1 MNLLKPNFW
10 KDNNIIVFLLWPLTL
25 ITKLIIFIKNIKR
38 TYYPKVKTICV
49 GNIYLGGTGKTQL
62 VIKLNEILKK
72 KFKVY
77 VLRKNYKDQIDEQ
90 ILLRKKTNLVI
101 SNKRVEGVKNLEK
114 HKRNIVIFD
123 DGLQDKSISYKIKIV
138 CFNSITGFGNGKLI
152 PAGPLREDLSAL
164 NNYDAV
170 FINGK
175 RNNYLISKIKQYNK
189 KIKIFH
195 GRYILKNKNEFKSN
209 YKYLAFCGIG
219 TPENFLGLLRKYKI
233 NVQENLIFPDHFNYK
248 INNIKNIKKIA
259 LKKKLR
265 IITTEKDYVK
275 VNKFKNFNVKFAKI
289 DLYLN
294 EKNKLKKFLLDNL

>member
-1 MNLLKPNFW
+1 MNK
-10 KDNNIIVFLLWPLTL
+10 
-25 ITKLIIFIKNIKR
+25 FIKKN
-38 TYYPKVKTICV
+38 
-49 GNIYLGGTGKTQL
+49 
-62 VIKLNEILKK
+62 
-72 KFKVY
+72 KF
-77 VLRKNYKDQIDEQ
+77 I
-90 ILLRKKTNLVI
+90 I
-101 SNKRVEGVKNLEK
+101 SNKRVEGVKNLEN

-175 RNNYLISKIKQYNK
+175 RNNYLINKIKHYNN

-209 YKYLAFCGIG
+209 CKYLAFCVTG

-233 NVQENLIFPDHFNYK
+233 NVQENLIFPT
-248 INNIKNIKKIA
+248 ILTIKQTI
-259 LKKKLR
+259 L
-265 IITTEKDYVK
+265 II
-275 VNKFKNFNVKFAKI
+275 
-289 DLYLN
+289 
-294 EKNKLKKFLLDNL
+294 

>member
-101 SNKRVEGVKNLEK
+101 SNKRVEE
-114 HKRNIVIFD
+114 
-123 DGLQDKSISYKIKIV
+123 
-138 CFNSITGFGNGKLI
+138 
-152 PAGPLREDLSAL
+152 
-164 NNYDAV
+164 
-170 FINGK
+170 
-175 RNNYLISKIKQYNK
+175 
-189 KIKIFH
+189 
-195 GRYILKNKNEFKSN
+195 
-209 YKYLAFCGIG
+209 
-219 TPENFLGLLRKYKI
+219 
-233 NVQENLIFPDHFNYK
+233 
-248 INNIKNIKKIA
+248 
-259 LKKKLR
+259 
-265 IITTEKDYVK
+265 
-275 VNKFKNFNVKFAKI
+275 
-289 DLYLN
+289 
-294 EKNKLKKFLLDNL
+294 